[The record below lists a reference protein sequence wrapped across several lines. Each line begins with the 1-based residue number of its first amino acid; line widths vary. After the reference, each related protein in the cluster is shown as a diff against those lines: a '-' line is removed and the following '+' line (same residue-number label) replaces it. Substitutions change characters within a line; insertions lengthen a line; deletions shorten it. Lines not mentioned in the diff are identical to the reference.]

1 MMNFTESDFIDG
13 HFTEML
19 PYPVYLKN
27 LTGEVIYSNRK
38 FVEFFHVPED
48 ISLVGKRITDIYSG
62 TDFSLHEYYDK
73 ELLDSDKDEIEYTA
87 SFDIEGKGFRD
98 IRINKSKIYKNKKLY
113 AFLCVFSD
121 VTEIMSLEKK
131 LANSLKEVSKL
142 SEKRKNFASFLS
154 HELKNSLGSIA
165 IISDNALMTENDLI
179 RTDNLIS
186 IRQIVEYMN
195 TLVSE
200 VLILSREEEGCV
212 YIKYEDSSIE
222 SILSFIRDMFSYQI
236 KNMGL
241 NFEIHNELSFKYFKS
256 DPSKVKQVLIN
267 LIGNSLKYTEKGSIV
282 LRISENKTENKI
294 IFSVADTGMGI
305 PEDKTDKI
313 FEPFYTIVNNRK
325 RSFGTGIGLAVC
337 ANTAKVLGGS
347 ITCKSSYGLGSEFIF
362 EIPYMPSSKVSEE
375 IKKVYSRKVLTVLV
389 IDDSPI
395 NIYIEKMILEK
406 LGHRVFSAESGE
418 EGLSVLDEENI
429 DCIITDI
436 SMPDMSGI
444 EFAEKIRSGKHK
456 DKCLIG
462 LSGYD
467 RDEYYHHVESGLFN
481 DILTKP
487 MKIETINEII
497 HNAHSK
503 IFS

>member
-1 MMNFTESDFIDG
+1 MMNFTENDFVDG

-27 LTGEVIYSNRK
+27 LTGEVLYTNRK
-38 FVEFFHVPED
+38 FLEFFHVPD
-48 ISLVGKRITDIYSG
+48 NISMVGKKIIDIYSV

-73 ELLDSDKDEIEYTA
+73 ELLDSDNDEIEYTA
-87 SFDIEGKGFRD
+87 NFEIEGKGLRD

-121 VTEIMSLEKK
+121 VTDIMSLEKK
-131 LANSLKEVSKL
+131 LAASLAEVSKL

-165 IISDNALMTENDLI
+165 IISDNALMTESDLI

-200 VLILSREEEGCV
+200 VLILSREEEGRV
-212 YIKYEDSSIE
+212 YIKYEDASID

-236 KNMGL
+236 ENMGL
-241 NFEIHNELSFKYFKS
+241 KFEIINELSYKYFKS
-256 DPSKVKQVLIN
+256 DPSKIKQVLIN
-267 LIGNSLKYTEKGSIV
+267 LIGNSLKYTERGSII
-282 LRISENKTENKI
+282 LRINENLSENKI

-305 PEDKTDKI
+305 PDDKTDKI

-347 ITCKSSYGLGSEFIF
+347 IICKSSYGSGSEFIF
-362 EIPYMPSSKVSEE
+362 EIPYMPSSKVPDET
-375 IKKVYSRKVLTVLV
+375 KKTYSRKVLTILLL
-389 IDDSPI
+389 DDSPI
-395 NIYIEKMILEK
+395 NIYMEKMILEK
-406 LGHRVFSAESGE
+406 LGHRVFAANSGE
-418 EGLSVLDEENI
+418 EGLIIIDKENI

-436 SMPDMSGI
+436 NMPDMSGI
-444 EFAEKIRSGKHK
+444 EFAEKLRSGRHQN
-456 DKCLIG
+456 KCLIG

-467 RDEYYHHVESGLFN
+467 RDEYYHHVESGLFD
-481 DILTKP
+481 DIITKP

>member
-1 MMNFTESDFIDG
+1 MMNFTENDFVDG

-27 LTGEVIYSNRK
+27 LTGEVIYVNRK
-38 FVEFFHVPED
+38 FIEYFHVPYN
-48 ISLVGKRITDIYSG
+48 ISMVGKKITDIYSG

-87 SFDIEGKGFRD
+87 GFEIEGKGLRD
-98 IRINKSKIYKNKKLY
+98 IRINKSKIYKNNKLFSY
-113 AFLCVFSD
+113 LCVFSD
-121 VTEIMSLEKK
+121 VTDIMMLEKK
-131 LANSLKEVSKL
+131 LAASLEDVSKL

-165 IISDNALMTENDLI
+165 IISDNALMTESDLI

-200 VLILSREEEGCV
+200 VLILSREEEGRI
-212 YIKYEDSSIE
+212 YIKYEDTSID

-236 KNMGL
+236 ENMGL
-241 NFEIHNELSFKYFKS
+241 KFEIINELSFKYFKS
-256 DPSKVKQVLIN
+256 DPSKIKQVLIN
-267 LIGNSLKYTEKGSIV
+267 LIGNSLKYTEQGSII
-282 LRISENKTENKI
+282 LRISENMTDNKI

-313 FEPFYTIVNNRK
+313 FEPFYTIINNRK
-325 RSFGTGIGLAVC
+325 RSYGTGIGLAVC

-347 ITCKSSYGLGSEFIF
+347 INCRSSYGSGSEFIF
-362 EIPYMPSSKVSEE
+362 EIPYMPSSKVPEE
-375 IKKVYSRKVLTVLV
+375 IKKSYSRKVLTVLV

-395 NIYIEKMILEK
+395 NIYMEKMILEK
-406 LGHRVFSAESGE
+406 SGHRVFTAGSGE
-418 EGLSVLDEENI
+418 EGISILDNENI
-429 DCIITDI
+429 DCVITDI
-436 SMPDMSGI
+436 CMPDMTGI
-444 EFAEKIRSGKHK
+444 EFAEKLRSGRHK
-456 DKCLIG
+456 EKCLIG

-467 RDEYYHHVESGLFN
+467 RDEYYHHVESGLFD
-481 DILTKP
+481 DIITKP